1 MDPIGGLVGL
11 VQTVFA
17 WFANLVPGGFGLILL
32 PLGVLGIVALIAAWR
47 R

>member
-1 MDPIGGLVGL
+1 MDPIGAALGLL
-11 VQTVFA
+11 QSVFA

-32 PLGVLGIVALIAAWR
+32 PLLILGGIALAAATR